1 MTVYDG
7 TEIPMPPVKSYC
19 RLCARCWVY
28 ESEDDYAVVSPSG
41 VKHIGGDYGFT
52 ACGFDATGPT
62 WWWPL

>member
-1 MTVYDG
+1 
-7 TEIPMPPVKSYC
+7 
-19 RLCARCWVY
+19 VY